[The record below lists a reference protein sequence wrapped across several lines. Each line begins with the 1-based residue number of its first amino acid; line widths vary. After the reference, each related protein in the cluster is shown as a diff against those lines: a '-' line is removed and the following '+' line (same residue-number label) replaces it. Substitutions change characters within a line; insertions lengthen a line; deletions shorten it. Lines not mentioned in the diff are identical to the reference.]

1 MNRGGG
7 KGKLIVWGPQ
17 TTGKMS
23 WQDRQGTQ
31 WDLVNRGSHSS
42 PDSSVPGAAVL
53 CTGQVCGSFISLTDK
68 PAEAPGGRGWHE
80 VRQLLCG

>member
-1 MNRGGG
+1 MGTSDHWEDVMAGQAGHSVGLGEQGEPQFTGQLRARGC
-7 KGKLIVWGPQ
+7 
-17 TTGKMS
+17 
-23 WQDRQGTQ
+23 
-31 WDLVNRGSHSS
+31 
-42 PDSSVPGAAVL
+42 AAVL